1 MTADA
6 HPQAGAVISES
17 PSLPEEER
25 LSDLYAHG
33 ILDRP
38 SNAQLDRIVSLAAEI
53 LGTPIALISLV
64 DRDRQW
70 FLSRQGLEARE
81 TPRDVAFCHHAIRSD
96 QVFVV
101 ADALQDSRFQDN
113 PLVQGDPKIRF
124 YAGAP
129 LITHSGQRLGTLC
142 VIDRQP
148 HLLTPYQE
156 ELLAQFSAMAMHE
169 INHLRQAR
177 ICSLTAVLT
186 RRALLAEGEPV
197 LQKALLQGRTP
208 ALVTVA
214 LGGLRQLNAQAD
226 GASQLDQR
234 LERIAAVCRRHAGA
248 TGVVGR
254 SGGGEFSLIWPD
266 GTAVEQRLSDLKR
279 DLQAVAPPLQLRVVL
294 TPAQAE
300 ASDLK
305 LLLERAAAALS

>member
-1 MTADA
+1 VVSDA
-6 HPQAGAVISES
+6 HPQTGAGISGSS
-17 PSLPEEER
+17 PCSEDER
-25 LSDLYAHG
+25 LSDLLAHG
-33 ILDRP
+33 ILDGP
-38 SNAQLDRIVSLAAEI
+38 SNAQLDRIVALAAEI

-129 LITHSGQRLGTLC
+129 LISNSGQRLGTLC

-156 ELLAQFSAMAMHE
+156 ELLSQFSAMAMHE

-177 ICSLTAVLT
+177 LGPLTGVLN
-186 RRALLAEGEPV
+186 RQALLAEGESL
-197 LQKALLQGRTP
+197 LQKALVQGRTP
-208 ALVTVA
+208 VLVTIA
-214 LGGLRQLNAQAD
+214 LAGLRQLNAEAE
-226 GASQLDQR
+226 GASQVDQR
-234 LERIAAVCRRHAGA
+234 LQRIAAVCRRHAGA

-254 SGGGEFSLIWPD
+254 SGDGEFSLIWPD
-266 GTAVEQRLSDLKR
+266 GSTAKQWLSDLKP
-279 DLQAVAPPLQLRVVL
+279 DLQEVAAPFQLRLV
-294 TPAQAE
+294 TTASQGE
-300 ASDLK
+300 ATGLQR
-305 LLLERAAAALS
+305 LLEHAPAGLR